1 MKNNDYERLKKEL
14 QVMDDNLKL
23 STVTDCR
30 LTNNEIRIRLGLKA
44 AEGQDIAL
52 VTKE

>member
-1 MKNNDYERLKKEL
+1 MKPDYEELKKEL
-14 QVMDDNLKL
+14 QVMDDNRKL

-30 LTNNEIRIRLGLKA
+30 FTNNEIRIRLGLKA
-44 AEGQDIAL
+44 VEGQDVVL

>member
-1 MKNNDYERLKKEL
+1 MNNDYEKLKKEL

-23 STVTDCR
+23 STVTDHR
-30 LTNNEIRIRLGLKA
+30 LTNNEIRIHLGLKA
-44 AEGQDIAL
+44 VEGQDVAL